1 MATIEELQAQ
11 LAALTDRVDA
21 ITAPPETYYT
31 MQYQG
36 ETIDRLLSMAPDN
49 LLDNVNFCN
58 PVNQRGVSGTISTP
72 GFFIDRWYLVS
83 GSVQLTSAGL
93 VLNGTMRQTR
103 EFAVGAPTTASAL
116 TTTGVVSATYDDSTK
131 IFTLTGTGQTFITA
145 KLELGNVST
154 VGYQNSNGVW
164 VPTKLPKYAD
174 EFAACRRYLYSASPI
189 TGGTSQYGHFASLYA
204 TSGNT
209 LSGIMYAPTVMR
221 ATPSAT
227 LVNGQYLSAI
237 PIGSESWIEGNAS
250 EINVYSAVGT
260 SLFVNVSFTSSSFT
274 TGENY
279 QLRAYDAFDCKIIF
293 DAEI

>member
-11 LAALTDRVDA
+11 IAALTARVDA

-83 GSVQLTSAGL
+83 GSAQLTSAGL

-116 TTTGVVSATYDDSTK
+116 TTTGVVPASYDDSAK
-131 IFTLTGTGQTFITA
+131 VFTLTGTGQTFITA

-164 VPTKLPKYAD
+164 HPSSVEAFAITLQKCQRYNYVTSVTYMGPQFRFYGESENRLLGILPFPVQMRTTPTVSG
-174 EFAACRRYLYSASPI
+174 FPI
-189 TGGTSQYGHFASLYA
+189 TFRDNDNGSQVIVDSAQYFVCETGLNLWYSLNP
-204 TSGNT
+204 TSGLFVDGHMYST
-209 LSGIMYAPTVMR
+209 LSKIAF
-221 ATPSAT
+221 SAE
-227 LVNGQYLSAI
+227 
-237 PIGSESWIEGNAS
+237 P
-250 EINVYSAVGT
+250 
-260 SLFVNVSFTSSSFT
+260 
-274 TGENY
+274 
-279 QLRAYDAFDCKIIF
+279 
-293 DAEI
+293 